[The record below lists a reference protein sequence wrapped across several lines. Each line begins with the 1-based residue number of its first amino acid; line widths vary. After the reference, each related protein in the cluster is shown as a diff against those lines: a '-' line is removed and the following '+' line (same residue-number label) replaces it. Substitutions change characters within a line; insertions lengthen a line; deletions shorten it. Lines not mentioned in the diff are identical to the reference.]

1 VPVCQRHDVRYSV
14 AVEYRAVDSIH
25 GHGLTA
31 WQTHVVN
38 ADETSVQL
46 KLSSLLNYQVI
57 VKSQTSVGFNMSLR
71 AEPLYISTDS
81 M

>member
-1 VPVCQRHDVRYSV
+1 V

-31 WQTHVVN
+31 WQTRVVN
-38 ADETSVQL
+38 ADENGVQL
-46 KLSSLLNYQVI
+46 KLSSLLNYQVL
-57 VKSQTSVGFNMSLR
+57 VKSQTSAGFNTSLR
-71 AEPLYISTDS
+71 AQPLYITTDS